1 MRARVE
7 KKTKQPENRIHAP
20 FHPPSVSTLLRAPP
34 RPENEWKTRQPGVGK
49 NYTRARMR
57 RGRGRSTHA
66 TLSSFSS
73 RFLFRPL
80 IADACER
87 IRGDVRY
94 FFESRG
100 FPFTGLKFI
109 RLHNSLNHTRRLRG
123 GGGNHAC
130 SRFTLSRRYPFLA
143 PVAAPLLRGT
153 AAHILFTKLAAA
165 LTICSGVM

>member
-1 MRARVE
+1 ME

-20 FHPPSVSTLLRAPP
+20 FRPFPPSSAPLP
-34 RPENEWKTRQPGVGK
+34 VRRTSGKPGSLAGVGK